1 MENLNTIIEI
11 PVKGIILGEFENFDS
26 WIKNVQDCANKHG
39 VNSKLLHQD
48 KNGFVTTG
56 YDLKNHNGN
65 NPYPVKTYLL
75 VQNTTI
81 LEPEPFNATSNN

>member
-1 MENLNTIIEI
+1 MENNIIEI
-11 PVKGIILGEFENFDS
+11 PVKGIILGEVQNFDS

-56 YDLKNHNGN
+56 YDLKNHNDST
-65 NPYPVKTYLL
+65 PYPVKTYLL
-75 VQNTTI
+75 VQDPNI
-81 LEPEPFNATSNN
+81 NRPQPFKATVKN